1 MVENLEDFLGSGLVD
16 LPVGEVSK
24 SDVKNGSILGGVDVL
39 AGEHVVSVLLDA
51 WEETR
56 QGRRARRKWRRRRPM
71 RSAFLRKRRCGE
83 EAKGGVRGS
92 TRESRDGPETS

>member
-71 RSAFLRKRRCGE
+71 RSAFLRRKDGKGSAWVCEVEVEMMRR
-83 EAKGGVRGS
+83 AR
-92 TRESRDGPETS
+92 R